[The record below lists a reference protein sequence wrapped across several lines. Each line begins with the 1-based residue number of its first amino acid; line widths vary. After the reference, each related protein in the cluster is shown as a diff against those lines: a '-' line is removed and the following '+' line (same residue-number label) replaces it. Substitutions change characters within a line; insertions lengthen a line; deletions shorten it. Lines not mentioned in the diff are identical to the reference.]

1 MKYDVLQVQQVLRNI
16 LPIQFSQEI
25 IQNTFEMLLYLLV
38 KEKKTS
44 THINLTK
51 QRTELESY
59 IKMNR
64 KRNLIIK
71 LKDT

>member
-59 IKMNR
+59 INE
-64 KRNLIIK
+64 
-71 LKDT
+71 